1 MELKTK
7 RQCSLR
13 RQLEIVPADIT
24 AWHSLSEYHY
34 RSHRLGA
41 VDKIFAIRFK
51 SSEQP
56 KRNIYLTQ
64 FGGASPVG
72 VIVYSLPVKN
82 IALRNQATN
91 NRYVGLGDRKATLQ
105 LLNQEIRC
113 VHRIVIQPQF
123 RGIGLGTWLVR
134 ETLPRA
140 GTVFVE
146 ALAVMGQ
153 INPFFTKAGMTR
165 YDGPNRSGSER
176 ILEAFRY
183 VEISQKQLVDT
194 KQLLN
199 AIATLNKDKQK
210 FIKTEMQRFATPFS
224 RRLRREKQTKHD
236 PETTELTANIVV
248 EHAMARPI
256 YFLWQKPLK
265 RLKENL
271 YELSTPH

>member
-1 MELKTK
+1 MEFQLK

-13 RQLEIVPADIT
+13 RQLEIVPADMT

-34 RSHRLGA
+34 RSHRLGPI
-41 VDKIFAIRFK
+41 DKIFAIRFK
-51 SSEQP
+51 SSAQP
-56 KRNIYLTQ
+56 KRNISFTRS
-64 FGGASPVG
+64 GSVRPIG

-105 LLNQEIRC
+105 LLNKEIRC

-123 RGIGLGTWLVR
+123 RGIGLGTWLIS
-134 ETLPRA
+134 ETLPKA

-153 INPFFTKAGMTR
+153 INPFFVKAGMTR
-165 YDGPNRSGSER
+165 YDGPNRPGSER
-176 ILEAFRY
+176 MLEAFRY
-183 VEISQKQLVDT
+183 VEIPQKQLVDT

-199 AIATLNKDKQK
+199 AIAILNKDKQK
-210 FIKTEMQRFATPFS
+210 FIRTEMQRFATPFS
-224 RRLRREKQTKHD
+224 RRLRREKQPKHD

-248 EHAMARPI
+248 EHALTRPI
-256 YFLWQKPLK
+256 YFLWQKK
-265 RLKENL
+265 KSGE
-271 YELSTPH
+271 

>member
-1 MELKTK
+1 MRKRVVSCEKEKKMELKTK

-13 RQLEIVPADIT
+13 QQLEIVPADMM
-24 AWHSLSEYHY
+24 AWHSLAEYHY
-34 RSHRLGA
+34 RSHRLGPI
-41 VDKIFAIRFK
+41 DKIFAVRFK

-56 KRNIYLTQ
+56 KRNISFTQ
-64 FGGASPVG
+64 SGSARPIG

-134 ETLPRA
+134 ETLPKA
-140 GTVFVE
+140 GTIFVE

-153 INPFFTKAGMTR
+153 INPFFVKAGMTR
-165 YDGPNRSGSER
+165 YDGPNRPESER
-176 ILEAFRY
+176 MLEAFRHI
-183 VEISQKQLVDT
+183 EISQKQLVDT

-199 AIATLNKDKQK
+199 AIATLNKNKQT

-224 RRLRREKQTKHD
+224 RRLRREKQPKYD

-256 YFLWQKPLK
+256 YFLWK
-265 RLKENL
+265 R
-271 YELSTPH
+271 

>member
-13 RQLEIVPADIT
+13 QQLEIVPADMT

-34 RSHRLGA
+34 RSHRLGPI
-41 VDKIFAIRFK
+41 DKIFAIRFK
-51 SSEQP
+51 PSTQP
-56 KRNIYLTQ
+56 KRNISFTRS
-64 FGGASPVG
+64 GSVCPIG

-91 NRYVGLGDRKATLQ
+91 NRYIGLGDRKATLQ
-105 LLNQEIRC
+105 LLNKEIRC

-123 RGIGLGTWLVR
+123 RGIGLGAWLVR
-134 ETLPRA
+134 ETLPQA

-153 INPFFTKAGMTR
+153 INPFFVKAGMTR
-165 YDGPNRSGSER
+165 YDGPNRPGSER
-176 ILEAFRY
+176 ILEAFRHI
-183 VEISQKQLVDT
+183 EISQKQLVDT

-210 FIKTEMQRFATPFS
+210 FIRTEMQRFAMRFS
-224 RRLRREKQTKHD
+224 RRLRREKQPKHD
-236 PETTELTANIVV
+236 PQTTELTANIVV
-248 EHAMARPI
+248 EHAIARPI
-256 YFLWQKPLK
+256 YFLWQGPLVI
-265 RLKENL
+265 ENRVG
-271 YELSTPH
+271 